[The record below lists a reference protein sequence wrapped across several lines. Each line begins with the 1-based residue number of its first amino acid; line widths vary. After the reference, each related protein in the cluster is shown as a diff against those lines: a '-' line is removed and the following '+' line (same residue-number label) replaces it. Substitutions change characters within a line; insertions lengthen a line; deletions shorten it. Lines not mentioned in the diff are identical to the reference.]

1 MASSWILKTRQMSE
15 AGKEI
20 LLREAL
26 VNHMRSNRDRQ
37 LLMEIAE
44 GPRPMEDILSF
55 FASFWLYHYQGVKLI
70 GFDEAQD
77 LTIELKDE
85 ATREERRQ
93 LELEIRQLLGVKFQ
107 EEIDVSR
114 LVSEFFINA
123 VEKIGGKS
131 ATDQSTKN
139 MAISLVKEYLGKI
152 PTDYSPNHDIDF
164 VNEVTGWGAAWRR
177 ELYAKASG
185 LKETALSLR
194 DELLRPRDEETA
206 EITVLTRGLSQISGT
221 AKYAEGRPMQSISDS
236 TWNAIADAV
245 LKRLGQSPMETQAIR
260 AAHELKLDL
269 VEAVEIDLETPTSL
283 EEYEAKMG
291 QVVGKHLSEMIK
303 AEPDSIYN
311 MLSQLLQINSSDIQ
325 AALRVKGIKDISQLA
340 DGLMSVAEPSTAKVE
355 SSSINKEDLEVME
368 RSLRRLEKLETTL
381 QKQVKGMMKAKG
393 WRASEI
399 DKISLDLLTKD
410 RSTLMGIEVQVLETL
425 ESKMRVPSPEDL
437 KLLIKQREQVHDGS
451 LSSLGMA
458 SVSDISH
465 QLRQEEVAR
474 AIKLDL
480 VWHFTIGL
488 LTNLTRIVETYM
500 RSKQDMLRMKALLKS
515 IYEDTE
521 TELQFLREEILIDLT
536 AIRIYELKCVH
547 PELDASTL
555 SAWMHARL
563 ASRALDAA
571 SSNLESTP
579 SPVFEG
585 VVETPL
591 VRDGLTFDNY
601 AIAYDVM
608 HRFLKQ
614 ERSEKAAKEELAID
628 AKRQQQKLAE
638 RKKAS
643 LDALSFVYT
652 KAHTVFRAI
661 VRVGTAGLEWTANDD
676 TKLANLLA
684 FYVRTSRGRSVCT
697 NCGAIPKEGVCS
709 EHSSNYMIQCKDLD
723 SLAVFV
729 MRSISDIKRGLIG
742 SKAEAMT
749 WDEARVIVQREIGNL
764 KRSGKLTSKTN
775 LNAMLPGEINYIVG
789 PALAKVIG
797 QYFNNSLQYAARRA
811 NLAKSY

>member
-26 VNHMRSNRDRQ
+26 VNHMRSNRDRK
-37 LLMEIAE
+37 LLTEIAE

-55 FASFWLYHYQGVKLI
+55 FASFWLYHYQGVKLL

-93 LELEIRQLLGVKFQ
+93 LELEIRLLLGVKFQ

-114 LVSEFFINA
+114 LVSEFFIDA
-123 VEKIGGKS
+123 ADKMSGKS
-131 ATDQSTKN
+131 ATDQSTKD
-139 MAISLVKEYLGKI
+139 MALSLAKEYLGKI

-164 VNEVTGWGAAWRR
+164 INEITGWGAAWRQ

-206 EITVLTRGLSQISGT
+206 EITVLTRGLSQVLGSV
-221 AKYAEGRPMQSISDS
+221 KYAEGRPVQSISDS
-236 TWNAIADAV
+236 TWNAITDAV
-245 LKRLGQSPMETQAIR
+245 LKRFFQSPLETKAIR
-260 AAHELKLDL
+260 AAHELRLGL
-269 VEAVEIDLETPTSL
+269 IEAVEIDLETPTSL

-291 QVVGKHLSEMIK
+291 QVVAKYLSEMIK
-303 AEPDSIYN
+303 AQPDGTYN
-311 MLSQLLQINSSDIQ
+311 MLSQLLQIDSGDIQ
-325 AALRVKGIKDISQLA
+325 AALRVKGIKDVLQLA
-340 DGLMSVAEPSTAKVE
+340 DGLMSVAEPSTAITKGP
-355 SSSINKEDLEVME
+355 SINKEELEVME

-381 QKQVKGMMKAKG
+381 QKQVKGMLRAKG
-393 WRASEI
+393 WRASEL

-410 RSTLMGIEVQVLETL
+410 RSSLMGIEVQVLETL

-437 KLLIKQREQVHDGS
+437 KLLIKQRKEVHDGA

-465 QLRQEEVAR
+465 QLRHEEVAR

-521 TELQFLREEILIDLT
+521 TELQYMREEILIDLA

-547 PELDASTL
+547 PELDASIL

-563 ASRALDAA
+563 ASKALDAA
-571 SSNLESTP
+571 SSNIESTP

-585 VVETPL
+585 VVEAPL

-614 ERSEKAAKEELAID
+614 ERSEKAAKESLAIE
-628 AKRQQQKLAE
+628 AKRQQQKRAE
-638 RKKAS
+638 RKK
-643 LDALSFVYT
+643 
-652 KAHTVFRAI
+652 
-661 VRVGTAGLEWTANDD
+661 
-676 TKLANLLA
+676 
-684 FYVRTSRGRSVCT
+684 
-697 NCGAIPKEGVCS
+697 
-709 EHSSNYMIQCKDLD
+709 
-723 SLAVFV
+723 
-729 MRSISDIKRGLIG
+729 
-742 SKAEAMT
+742 
-749 WDEARVIVQREIGNL
+749 
-764 KRSGKLTSKTN
+764 
-775 LNAMLPGEINYIVG
+775 
-789 PALAKVIG
+789 
-797 QYFNNSLQYAARRA
+797 
-811 NLAKSY
+811 

>member
-1 MASSWILKTRQMSE
+1 VASSWILKTRQMSE

-20 LLREAL
+20 LLGEAL

-37 LLMEIAE
+37 LLTEIAE

-55 FASFWLYHYQGVKLI
+55 FASFWLYHYQGVKLL

-123 VEKIGGKS
+123 VDKIADKS
-131 ATDQSTKN
+131 TTDQSTKDI
-139 MAISLVKEYLGKI
+139 ALSLVKEYLGKI

-164 VNEVTGWGAAWRR
+164 INEVTGWGAAWRR
-177 ELYAKASG
+177 ELYTKASG

-194 DELLRPRDEETA
+194 DELLRPRDEETV
-206 EITVLTRGLSQISGT
+206 EITVLTRGLSRIRGT
-221 AKYAEGRPMQSISDS
+221 VKYAEGRPMQSISDS
-236 TWNAIADAV
+236 AWNTIADAV
-245 LKRLGQSPMETQAIR
+245 LKRLGQSPLETQAIR

-291 QVVGKHLSEMIK
+291 QVVAKHLSEMIK
-303 AEPDSIYN
+303 AEPDSTYN

-325 AALRVKGIKDISQLA
+325 AALRVKGIKDVLQLA
-340 DGLMSVAEPSTAKVE
+340 DGLMSVAEPPTAKAE
-355 SSSINKEDLEVME
+355 GPSINKEDLEVME
-368 RSLRRLEKLETTL
+368 RSLKRLEKLETTL
-381 QKQVKGMMKAKG
+381 QKQVKGMLRAKG
-393 WRASEI
+393 WRSSEL
-399 DKISLDLLTKD
+399 DKISLNLLTKD

-437 KLLIKQREQVHDGS
+437 KLLIKQREQVHDGA
-451 LSSLGMA
+451 LSSLGMT

-465 QLRQEEVAR
+465 QLRHEEVAR

-500 RSKQDMLRMKALLKS
+500 RSKHDMLRMKALLKS

-521 TELQFLREEILIDLT
+521 TELRFLREEILIDLT

-547 PELDASTL
+547 PKLDASTL

-563 ASRALDAA
+563 ASKALDAA
-571 SSNLESTP
+571 SSNLESTS

-585 VVETPL
+585 VVEAPL
-591 VRDGLTFDNY
+591 VRDGLAFDNY

-614 ERSEKAAKEELAID
+614 ERSEKAAKEEMAIE

-661 VRVGTAGLEWTANDD
+661 ARVGTAGLDWTANDD

-697 NCGAIPKEGVCS
+697 NCGTMPKEGACS
-709 EHSSNYMIQCKDLD
+709 EHGSDHMIQCKDLD

-742 SKAEAMT
+742 PKAEAMT
-749 WDEARVIVQREIGNL
+749 WDEARIIVQREIGNL

-775 LNAMLPGEINYIVG
+775 LNAMFPGEINYIVG
-789 PALAKVIG
+789 PALAGVIG
-797 QYFNNSLQYAARRA
+797 QYFNNSLHYAARRA

>member
-1 MASSWILKTRQMSE
+1 MAGSWILKTRQMSE

-37 LLMEIAE
+37 LLTEIAE

-55 FASFWLYHYQGVKLI
+55 FASFWLYHYQGIKLL

-77 LTIELKDE
+77 LTIEHKDE

-93 LELEIRQLLGVKFQ
+93 LELEIRLLLGVKFQ
-107 EEIDVSR
+107 EEVDVSR

-123 VEKIGGKS
+123 VDKIGGKT
-131 ATDQSTKN
+131 ATDQSTN
-139 MAISLVKEYLGKI
+139 DTVLSLIKEYLGKI
-152 PTDYSPNHDIDF
+152 PTDYSPNQDIDF
-164 VNEVTGWGAAWRR
+164 INEVTGWGAEWRR

-185 LKETALSLR
+185 LKETALSLK
-194 DELLRPRDEETA
+194 DELLKPRDDETA
-206 EITVLTRGLSQISGT
+206 EITVLTRGLSQVFGT
-221 AKYAEGRPMQSISDS
+221 VKYAKGRPMQSISDS
-236 TWNAIADAV
+236 TWNAITDAV
-245 LKRLGQSPMETQAIR
+245 LKRFCQGPTELQAIR
-260 AAHELKLDL
+260 AAHEFKLQL
-269 VEAVEIDLETPTSL
+269 IEAIEIDLETPTSL

-291 QVVGKHLSEMIK
+291 QVVANHLSEMIRT
-303 AEPDSIYN
+303 EPESAYN
-311 MLSQLLQINSSDIQ
+311 MLSQLLQISSSDIK
-325 AALRVKGIKDISQLA
+325 AALRLKGIKDVLQLA
-340 DGLMSVAEPSTAKVE
+340 DGLMSVAEPAAEAEGPSV
-355 SSSINKEDLEVME
+355 NKEDLEIME

-381 QKQVKGMMKAKG
+381 QKQVKGMLRAKG
-393 WRASEI
+393 WRASEL

-410 RSTLMGIEVQVLETL
+410 RSSLMGIEVQVLETL

-437 KLLIKQREQVHDGS
+437 KLLIKQREQVHDGA
-451 LSSLGMA
+451 LSSLGMT
-458 SVSDISH
+458 SVSDISQ
-465 QLRQEEVAR
+465 QLRHEEAAR
-474 AIKLDL
+474 AVKLDL

-500 RSKQDMLRMKALLKS
+500 RSKQDMLRVKALLKS

-521 TELQFLREEILIDLT
+521 IKLQFMREEILIDLA

-547 PELDASTL
+547 PELKASTL

-563 ASRALDAA
+563 ASTALDAA

-585 VVETPL
+585 VVESPL
-591 VRDGLTFDNY
+591 VLDGLAFDNY

-614 ERSEKAAKEELAID
+614 ERSEKAAKEELAIE

-661 VRVGTAGLEWTANDD
+661 ARVGTAGLGWTANDD

-697 NCGAIPKEGVCS
+697 SCGTMLNEGACS
-709 EHSSNYMIQCKDLD
+709 EHGSDHMIKCKDLD

-742 SKAEAMT
+742 PTAEAMT

-775 LNAMLPGEINYIVG
+775 MNAMLPGEINYIVG

>member
-20 LLREAL
+20 L
-26 VNHMRSNRDRQ
+26 VNHMRSNRDRK

-123 VEKIGGKS
+123 VEMIDGKS
-131 ATDQSTKN
+131 TTDQSTKDKT
-139 MAISLVKEYLGKI
+139 ISLVKEYLGKI

-164 VNEVTGWGAAWRR
+164 INEVTGWGTEWRR

-206 EITVLTRGLSQISGT
+206 EITVLTRGLSQISRT

-236 TWNAIADAV
+236 TWNSIADAV
-245 LKRLGQSPMETQAIR
+245 LKRLGQSPVETQAIR

-291 QVVGKHLSEMIK
+291 QVVAKHLSEMIK

-311 MLSQLLQINSSDIQ
+311 MQLLQINSSDIQ

-340 DGLMSVAEPSTAKVE
+340 DGLMSVDEPSTAKVE
-355 SSSINKEDLEVME
+355 SPSINKDDLEVME

-437 KLLIKQREQVHDGS
+437 KLLIKQREQVRDGA

-465 QLRQEEVAR
+465 QLKHEEVAR

-601 AIAYDVM
+601 AIAFDVM

-614 ERSEKAAKEELAID
+614 ERSEKAAKEELAIE
-628 AKRQQQKLAE
+628 AKRQQQRLAE

-661 VRVGTAGLEWTANDD
+661 ARVGTAGLDWTANDD

-697 NCGAIPKEGVCS
+697 NCGAIPKEGACS
-709 EHSSNYMIQCKDLD
+709 EHGSGQMIRSKDLD

>member
-37 LLMEIAE
+37 LLTEIAE

-55 FASFWLYHYQGVKLI
+55 FASFWLYHYQGVKLL

-93 LELEIRQLLGVKFQ
+93 LELEIRLLLGVKFQ

-114 LVSEFFINA
+114 LVSEFFIDA
-123 VEKIGGKS
+123 ADKIGGKS
-131 ATDQSTKN
+131 TTDQNTKD
-139 MAISLVKEYLGKI
+139 MALSLVKEYLGKI
-152 PTDYSPNHDIDF
+152 PTNYSPNHDIDF
-164 VNEVTGWGAAWRR
+164 INEVTGWGADWRQ

-194 DELLRPRDEETA
+194 DELLKPRDEETA
-206 EITVLTRGLSQISGT
+206 EITVLTRGLSQVFGT
-221 AKYAEGRPMQSISDS
+221 VKYAEGRPMQSISDS
-236 TWNAIADAV
+236 TWNTITDAV
-245 LKRLGQSPMETQAIR
+245 LKRFGQSPMELQAIR
-260 AAHELKLDL
+260 AAHEFRLGLI
-269 VEAVEIDLETPTSL
+269 EAIEIDLETPTSL

-291 QVVGKHLSEMIK
+291 QVVANHLSEMISS
-303 AEPDSIYN
+303 EPESAYN
-311 MLSQLLQINSSDIQ
+311 MLSQLLQISSSDIQ
-325 AALRVKGIKDISQLA
+325 AALRVKGIKDVLQLA
-340 DGLMSVAEPSTAKVE
+340 DGLMSVAEPAAAEAEGPSV
-355 SSSINKEDLEVME
+355 NKEDLEVME

-381 QKQVKGMMKAKG
+381 QKQVKGMLRAKG
-393 WRASEI
+393 WRASEL

-410 RSTLMGIEVQVLETL
+410 RSSLMGIEIQVLETL

-437 KLLIKQREQVHDGS
+437 KLLIKQREQVQDGA
-451 LSSLGMA
+451 LSSLGMT
-458 SVSDISH
+458 SVSDISQ
-465 QLRQEEVAR
+465 QLRHEEAAR
-474 AIKLDL
+474 AVKLDL

-500 RSKQDMLRMKALLKS
+500 RSKQDMLRVKALLKS

-521 TELQFLREEILIDLT
+521 IELQFMREEILIDLT
-536 AIRIYELKCVH
+536 VIRIYELKCVH
-547 PELDASTL
+547 PELKASTI

-563 ASRALDAA
+563 ASKALDAA

-585 VVETPL
+585 VVESPL
-591 VRDGLTFDNY
+591 ILDGLTFDNY

-614 ERSEKAAKEELAID
+614 ERSEKAAKEELVIE
-628 AKRQQQKLAE
+628 AKRRQQKRAE
-638 RKKAS
+638 RKKTS

-661 VRVGTAGLEWTANDD
+661 ARVGTAGLDWTVNDD

-697 NCGAIPKEGVCS
+697 NCGIMPKEGACS
-709 EHSSNYMIQCKDLD
+709 EHGSDHMIKCKDLD

-742 SKAEAMT
+742 PKAEAMT
-749 WDEARVIVQREIGNL
+749 WDEAKVIVQREIGNL